1 MECTLVHNSHSQCR
15 QHSEVSSAVFS
26 LFVAV
31 VVEWMVKVSEL
42 KWNTRSVDCAGD
54 FFFYIINHVSVM
66 KLQLIVCYTWVESF
80 DNQHNHQEQAT
91 EWLKIAENLQN
102 CNLTVKYLFN
112 YWVVSYG
119 CVGSLI
125 DKEWL
130 FIVIDSVKRCQEH
143 VSCHQQL
150 RSSYILRRKRR
161 KSKRLKCV
169 LTLHN

>member
-1 MECTLVHNSHSQCR
+1 M
-15 QHSEVSSAVFS
+15 
-26 LFVAV
+26 
-31 VVEWMVKVSEL
+31 
-42 KWNTRSVDCAGD
+42 
-54 FFFYIINHVSVM
+54 
-66 KLQLIVCYTWVESF
+66 LIVLAKSLISIMFLWWSYSWLSATRGSF

-91 EWLKIAENLQN
+91 EWMKIAENLQN

-119 CVGSLI
+119 CVGSLT

-161 KSKRLKCV
+161 KSKRLDAFWLCIINIIMRII
-169 LTLHN
+169 LNISEHNVSITHGQSCYCR